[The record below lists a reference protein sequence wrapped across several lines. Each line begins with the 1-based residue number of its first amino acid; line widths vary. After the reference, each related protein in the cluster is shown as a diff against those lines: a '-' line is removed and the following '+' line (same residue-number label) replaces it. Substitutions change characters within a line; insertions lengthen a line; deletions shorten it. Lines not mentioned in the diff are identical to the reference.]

1 MIERMNI
8 FVVYFVRRANQR
20 TSQKDKQKPEPKIN
34 KKGEDTQ
41 KRETGSRY

>member
-8 FVVYFVRRANQR
+8 FVVYFIRRANQR
-20 TSQKDKQKPEPKIN
+20 TQKDKQKPEPKIN

-41 KRETGSRY
+41 KREAGSRY